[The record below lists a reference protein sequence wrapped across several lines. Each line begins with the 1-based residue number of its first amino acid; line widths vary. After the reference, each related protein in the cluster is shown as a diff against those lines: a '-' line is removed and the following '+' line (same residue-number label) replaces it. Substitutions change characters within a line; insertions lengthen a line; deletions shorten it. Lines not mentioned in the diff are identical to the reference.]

1 MRHDVAMRVVLVRH
15 GETAWS
21 RAGKHTG
28 RTDIPLLDEGRH
40 QAEQLG
46 ARLRSFSFA
55 AVWSSPLSRAR
66 DTCAL
71 AGFADQARL
80 DDDLLEWDY
89 GAYEGRR
96 SADIVAERPGWN
108 LFFDGCPDGEVF
120 IDVVRRVDRV
130 IDRVGSVDGDVA
142 LFAHGH
148 LLRTLGARWLQ
159 MGPELATALLLSPA
173 SVSILRRDRNAP
185 VAALWNDARQ
195 LEAP

>member
-1 MRHDVAMRVVLVRH
+1 MRVVLVRH

-28 RTDIPLLDEGRH
+28 RTDVPLLDEGRH
-40 QAEQLG
+40 QAEHLG
-46 ARLRSFSFA
+46 VRLRSFSFA

-71 AGFADQARL
+71 AGFADQAVL
-80 DDDLLEWDY
+80 DDDLLEWNY

-108 LFFDGCPDGEVF
+108 LFMDGCPDGEVF
-120 IDVVRRVDRV
+120 VDVARRVDRV
-130 IDRVGSVDGDVA
+130 IARVGSVNGDVA

-159 MGPELATALLLSPA
+159 MGPEVAAALLLSPA
-173 SVSILRRDRNAP
+173 SVSILGRDRNAP
-185 VAALWNDARQ
+185 VVALWNDARQ
-195 LEAP
+195 LEAS

>member
-1 MRHDVAMRVVLVRH
+1 MRVVLVRH

-28 RTDIPLLDEGRH
+28 RTDIPLLDDGRH
-40 QAEQLG
+40 QAELVG
-46 ARLRSFSFA
+46 ARLRVFSFA

-66 DTCAL
+66 GTSAL
-71 AGFADQARL
+71 AGLADRALL

-89 GAYEGRR
+89 GGYEGRR
-96 SADIVAERPGWN
+96 SADIIAERPGWN

-120 IDVVRRVDRV
+120 ADVVRRVDRV
-130 IDRVGSVDGDVA
+130 IARIGSVGGDVA

-148 LLRTLGARWLQ
+148 LLRTLAARWLQ
-159 MGPELATALLLSPA
+159 IGPELAAALLLSPA
-173 SVSILRRDRNAP
+173 SVSILGRERNAP
-185 VAALWNDARQ
+185 VIALWNDARH

>member
-1 MRHDVAMRVVLVRH
+1 MVLVRH

-40 QAEQLG
+40 QAEHLG

-71 AGFADQARL
+71 AGFAERAVL
-80 DDDLLEWDY
+80 DDDLLEWNY

-96 SADIVAERPGWN
+96 SADIVAERPAWN
-108 LFFDGCPDGEVF
+108 LFFDGCPDGEAF
-120 IDVVRRVDRV
+120 ADVARRVDRV
-130 IDRVGSVDGDVA
+130 IARVGLVDGDVA

-148 LLRTLGARWLQ
+148 LLRALAARWLQ

-173 SVSILRRDRNAP
+173 SVSILGRERDAP
-185 VAALWNDARQ
+185 VVELWNDARQ